1 MRVAKDFISRNHIEL
16 TIRKGEIVD
25 VSINDKD
32 QSLFLYFFK
41 IPIPNSWI
49 MYFLYPQVLD
59 TSKQWWKVRNSR
71 AEEGFV
77 PNNVLDAHNQQANE
91 VCI

>member
-41 IPIPNSWI
+41 IPIPNS
-49 MYFLYPQVLD
+49 
-59 TSKQWWKVRNSR
+59 
-71 AEEGFV
+71 
-77 PNNVLDAHNQQANE
+77 
-91 VCI
+91 

>member
-1 MRVAKDFISRNHIEL
+1 
-16 TIRKGEIVD
+16 
-25 VSINDKD
+25 
-32 QSLFLYFFK
+32 
-41 IPIPNSWI
+41 

-71 AEEGFV
+71 GEEGFV